1 MSIRAERGE
10 HSALCDGVVSTLEE
24 GEGVEEGV
32 GTLLLFKRPKRFLKT
47 PRRFDQNVG
56 AF

>member
-24 GEGVEEGV
+24 GEGVGI
-32 GTLLLFKRPKRFLKT
+32 LLVKLK
-47 PRRFDQNVG
+47 
-56 AF
+56 